1 MVRKTK
7 EDAEVTRLRIIDAA
21 REVFLVRGVSRTT
34 IEQIATQANVTR
46 GAVYWHFNN
55 KTELFEAMREQVF
68 LPLIDLIDDAVLNE
82 STDDPLN
89 SIEQYFC
96 GIIQTLEQS
105 ITTQQ
110 TYEIM
115 MTKCEYVEE
124 LAEVLQQILST
135 CQNIVRKLETI
146 YARAAA
152 KDLINRNHHPAQ
164 LALDTHLFFV
174 GLLNMWIKDTEC
186 KYIRD
191 NAIAIIRDHVQ
202 MKRK

>member
-7 EDAEVTRLRIIDAA
+7 EDAAITRLRIIDAA
-21 REVFLVRGVSRTT
+21 REVFLIRGVSRTT
-34 IEQIATQANVTR
+34 IEQIALQANLTR

-68 LPLIDLIDDAVLNE
+68 LPLIDRIDDAVLNE
-82 STDDPLN
+82 SSDDPLN

-96 GIIQTLEQS
+96 DIIKNLEQS

-115 MTKCEYVEE
+115 MTKCEYVDE
-124 LAEVLQQILST
+124 LAVVLKQILNT
-135 CQNIVRKLETI
+135 CQNVVQKLEII
-146 YARAAA
+146 YQRAHD
-152 KDLINRNHHPAQ
+152 KGLLHEHHRPAD
-164 LALDTHLFFV
+164 LALDSHLFFV

-186 KYIRD
+186 QYIRD
-191 NAIAIIRDHVQ
+191 NAIEIIRKHIQ
-202 MKRK
+202 LKRK